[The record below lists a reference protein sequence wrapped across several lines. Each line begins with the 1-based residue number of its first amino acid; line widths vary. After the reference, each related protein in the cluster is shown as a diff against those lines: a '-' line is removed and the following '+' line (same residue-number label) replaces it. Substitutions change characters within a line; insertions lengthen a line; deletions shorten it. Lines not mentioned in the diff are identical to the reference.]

1 MPPFLAGREA
11 QQRAVLNRLD
21 AIQAGNGLEDDL
33 VFCGPRGNGKT
44 AMLLWIRAEAQARG
58 IRAVI
63 VSAGRV
69 MAEQDLVA
77 KLAERRRWIDR
88 LGSILWM
95 GLQRSSPAGQT
106 QTLEEA
112 LGKQLRKAPLAL
124 LIDEAHILDVGVG
137 LSLLSTVQELRGQG
151 APLLIVLAGTPGLP
165 ERLDAMQATFWERS
179 EILPFERLQAR
190 DAGDAIRVLFEAAER
205 TIGSDAL
212 GGCC

>member
-44 AMLLWIRAEAQARG
+44 AMLLWIRAEAQARC

-88 LGSILWM
+88 LGWILWM
-95 GLQRSSPAGQT
+95 GLQRSSPADQT
-106 QTLEEA
+106 
-112 LGKQLRKAPLAL
+112 
-124 LIDEAHILDVGVG
+124 
-137 LSLLSTVQELRGQG
+137 
-151 APLLIVLAGTPGLP
+151 
-165 ERLDAMQATFWERS
+165 
-179 EILPFERLQAR
+179 
-190 DAGDAIRVLFEAAER
+190 
-205 TIGSDAL
+205 
-212 GGCC
+212 